1 MVKRERETFLHISQI
16 RGTIKKFAVVLAFV
30 CAFVFM
36 LLSKSENVLIEKT
49 SGTAGEIVSSAVD
62 VLVMPAAV
70 LVKGYEYLRSL
81 RKIDLEN
88 RALREENRRLTIANA
103 ESRALL
109 VENVLL
115 RQLLNYTPPP
125 EATYVTARVIAEE
138 GNAFSH
144 SLIAYTGGSK
154 NVKKGQVVL
163 SDNGVIGRIEQVGKM
178 YSKIILITDIN
189 SKIPVIV
196 ERTRVRGIL
205 SGDNTSIPKLVF
217 IPLDAELSIGDRVV
231 SSGVAGVFPPCLPI
245 GKVSSVEKN
254 NIKIKTFGNLDRL
267 EYVKIVDYGLADMLQ
282 QEEIIQPEQTGE

>member
-103 ESRALL
+103 ESRALV

-125 EATYVTARVIAEE
+125 EASFVTAKVVAEE
-138 GNAFSH
+138 GGAVAH
-144 SLIAYTGGSK
+144 AITVYTAGSP
-154 NVKKGQVVL
+154 VVRKGQVVVG
-163 SDNGVIGRIEQVGKM
+163 NKGVIGRVEKTGAD
-178 YSKIILITDIN
+178 YAKIFLVNDIN
-189 SKIPVIV
+189 SKIPVMTEKSRI
-196 ERTRVRGIL
+196 RGVL
-205 SGDNTSIPKLVF
+205 AGENDLLPKMVF
-217 IPLDAELSIGDRVV
+217 IPLDAGVKVGDRIIT
-231 SSGVAGVFPPCLPI
+231 SGIGGVFPAGLPV
-245 GKVSSVEKN
+245 GKVVSVDREGVKVRPFDNLSS
-254 NIKIKTFGNLDRL
+254 L
-267 EYVKIVDYGLADMLQ
+267 EYVQIVDYKLPDPALVFSERDEAQ
-282 QEEIIQPEQTGE
+282 

>member
-125 EATYVTARVIAEE
+125 EASFVTARWWR
-138 GNAFSH
+138 
-144 SLIAYTGGSK
+144 
-154 NVKKGQVVL
+154 KKAAL
-163 SDNGVIGRIEQVGKM
+163 
-178 YSKIILITDIN
+178 LL
-189 SKIPVIV
+189 
-196 ERTRVRGIL
+196 TRSRFIRPAVRWC
-205 SGDNTSIPKLVF
+205 
-217 IPLDAELSIGDRVV
+217 AR
-231 SSGVAGVFPPCLPI
+231 
-245 GKVSSVEKN
+245 
-254 NIKIKTFGNLDRL
+254 DRL
-267 EYVKIVDYGLADMLQ
+267 SSATRG
-282 QEEIIQPEQTGE
+282 